1 MEKYRLIEKSCWQYV
16 IKIVGA
22 LLFVIHAL
30 KLNHLIP
37 IIYAHNKGNKSYW
50 NSAILTQI
58 ISMV

>member
-16 IKIVGA
+16 IKIVDA

-50 NSAILTQI
+50 NSAILT
-58 ISMV
+58 